1 MATTTAA
8 TATDIQ
14 TLYVA
19 YFNRPADPLGLQLW
33 LNSGASIQTIAN
45 GFSGSDEYKATYAGK
60 TPLDLVDSIYMNL
73 FGRHAESA
81 GLLFWAAR
89 LQGGQDTFAS
99 IVLTIAKN
107 AQDDGTNNDLTAI
120 QSKVAAATAFT
131 TSLDTAAEIR
141 GYDGAAAN
149 AVVKQWLA
157 GVTNPTNQA
166 TATTD
171 AALQAVSAAATA
183 AHDNTTN
190 NPLNITLTAGVDT
203 GAAFV
208 GGAGNDTFNA
218 STSATGVQ
226 TFSALDTLDGGAG
239 IDTLNIIDTVAAGTA
254 FTVAPSAKVSNI
266 EIANITSANNTVTAD
281 VSGWTGLTNLNV
293 VSTGGATL
301 TAANTTAVAAT
312 DSVLAAGAIV
322 VTGGASA
329 TVAATKVN
337 GGTINVSGV
346 AGDVVVTAGATAGT
360 ATATVGTVT
369 VNGGKTVTVTEN
381 LTAST
386 ADVTKAVTGGSVNV
400 NGSAATTSVSVKQT
414 ASAAATTSVGQIVA
428 GAVTIKDVNFN
439 SATAAGT
446 ITTATVDGY
455 KTGSSVQSNALSSL
469 TLANS
474 DAAAAFGVIANNAT
488 AAAAPTTLKLTV
500 NNAAGTLDLE
510 NAGTAANKVYK
521 TLNIT
526 TATKDSALAVTGS
539 IVETLTIAGTNGID
553 LSSSSL
559 AALKTV
565 TVSGAAGVKGDFSTA
580 NVTSVDASA
589 SSGKNTVTVDA
600 TKATYKGGSGVDI
613 VTLTAAAPVKSVSLG
628 AGDDTIVLQSLA
640 TNTGV
645 TIDGGTGTNTVQTTF
660 ALASSNADAHTE
672 LVNFSKLAI
681 STLADASAGAKTI
694 DLVNF
699 GTKSYIDLIL
709 GAKTAAAG
717 ADLTIG
723 SLDSNG
729 TIEFNAA
736 NTGAGKVIVA
746 VTNAAS
752 NTADVLNVKLNATAS
767 GATTAFDTVQ
777 ASNVETVNVSST
789 TGDTTAVKIAADIN
803 TLSLSAAQAT
813 TVTVTGNVALDLTG
827 SVLTAATKVD
837 ASAATGGVKVDL
849 SAAAGAVTYL
859 GGSGVD
865 TVKLNSQA
873 NIVTLGGG
881 KDVVDATTA
890 TSTATVFSTIK
901 DIAAG
906 DSITFAAV
914 TKDIT
919 GAAWTDGAKLGAA
932 ITSPFGDIFS
942 LLNAATAS
950 DGTGHAVTWFQFGG
964 DTYIVQDNGSAGTFA
979 AGSDLLIKLT
989 GIHDLT
995 NSTLASAGGLTVV

>member
-1 MATTTAA
+1 
-8 TATDIQ
+8 
-14 TLYVA
+14 
-19 YFNRPADPLGLQLW
+19 
-33 LNSGASIQTIAN
+33 
-45 GFSGSDEYKATYAGK
+45 
-60 TPLDLVDSIYMNL
+60 
-73 FGRHAESA
+73 
-81 GLLFWAAR
+81 
-89 LQGGQDTFAS
+89 
-99 IVLTIAKN
+99 
-107 AQDDGTNNDLTAI
+107 
-120 QSKVAAATAFT
+120 
-131 TSLDTAAEIR
+131 
-141 GYDGAAAN
+141 
-149 AVVKQWLA
+149 
-157 GVTNPTNQA
+157 
-166 TATTD
+166 
-171 AALQAVSAAATA
+171 
-183 AHDNTTN
+183 
-190 NPLNITLTAGVDT
+190 
-203 GAAFV
+203 
-208 GGAGNDTFNA
+208 
-218 STSATGVQ
+218 
-226 TFSALDTLDGGAG
+226 
-239 IDTLNIIDTVAAGTA
+239 
-254 FTVAPSAKVSNI
+254 VAPSAKVQNI

-281 VSGWTGLTNLNV
+281 VSAWTGLTNANV
-293 VSTGGATL
+293 VSTGGATI

-312 DSVLAAGAIV
+312 DSVLGAGAIAV
-322 VTGGASA
+322 SGGASA
-329 TVAATKVN
+329 TVTATKVN
-337 GGTINVSGV
+337 GGTINVGGV
-346 AGDVVVTAGATAGT
+346 AGDVVVTAGAAAGA

-369 VNGGKTVTVTEN
+369 VNGGKTITVTEN
-381 LTAST
+381 LTASSV
-386 ADVTKAVTGGSVNV
+386 DVTKAVSGGNVNV
-400 NGSAATTSVSVKQT
+400 TGSAATTTVSVKQT
-414 ASAAATTSVGQIVA
+414 ASAAATTSVGAIATGV
-428 GAVTIKDVNFN
+428 VTIKDA
-439 SATAAGT
+439 SAVTAAST
-446 ITTATVDGY
+446 IATATVDGY
-455 KTGSSVQSNALSSL
+455 KTGSSVQSNALTSL

-474 DAAAAFGVIANNAT
+474 DAAAAFTVIANNAT

-510 NAGTAANKVYK
+510 NAATAANKVYK

-539 IVETLTIAGTNGID
+539 IVETLTIAGTNAID

-589 SSGKNTVTVDA
+589 TSGKNTVTVDA

-613 VTLTAAAPVKSVSLG
+613 VTLTAAAPTKAVTLG

-640 TNTGV
+640 TTTGV

-681 STLADASAGAKTI
+681 STLADASAGLKTI
-694 DLVNF
+694 DLINF
-699 GTKSYIDLIL
+699 GTKSYIDFVL

-717 ADLTIG
+717 ADLVIG

-729 TIEFNAA
+729 TVEFNAA

-752 NTADVLNVKLNATAS
+752 NTADVLNVKLNATAN
-767 GATTAFDTVQ
+767 GAATAFDLVQ
-777 ASNVETVNVSST
+777 AANVETVNVNST
-789 TGDTTAVKIAADIN
+789 TGDTTATKIAADIN
-803 TLSLSAAQAT
+803 TLTLSAVNAT
-813 TVTVTGNVALDLTG
+813 AVTLTGNVALDLTG
-827 SVLTAATKVD
+827 STLTAVTKVD

-849 SAAAGAVTYL
+849 SGAAAAVTYL
-859 GGSGVD
+859 GGSSVD
-865 TVKLNSQA
+865 TVKLSSQA

-881 KDVVDATTA
+881 KDVVDATAA

-906 DSITFAAV
+906 DTINFAAV

-950 DGTGHAVTWFQFGG
+950 DGSGHALTWFQFGG

-979 AGSDLLIKLT
+979 AGTDLLIKLT